1 MYMTSAAR
9 IADTIAAG
17 ARKETGAASSIQE
30 MNMSAFPRHTGAIS
44 GREKG
49 CGNPEEVDM
58 VMMTKLIT
66 IITIIAAKIMLT
78 IITVKGTVTAY
89 EGICCRE

>member
-1 MYMTSAAR
+1 MYMTSATR
-9 IADTIAAG
+9 IADTIAVG

-30 MNMSAFPRHTGAIS
+30 TNMSAFLRHTGAIS

-49 CGNPEEVDM
+49 CGNPEGEDM
-58 VMMTKLIT
+58 IT
-66 IITIIAAKIMLT
+66 A
-78 IITVKGTVTAY
+78 IITVKSTVTAY